1 MPPTNEPYQL
11 TEHDLLTLRARMA
24 RIGFISDGVT
34 GVLSQAPWFTY
45 ILATHEYAL
54 HSDGATVAV
63 TDRDDVAC
71 ALLRNERIEQGY
83 CRRILSPH
91 TDVQEAL
98 KSPEAR
104 AELSRRRAD
113 EAARQRF
120 AERLAREQEDEART
134 RRNNALKRVDPT
146 TISLDDLFTP

>member
-1 MPPTNEPYQL
+1 MSQKPEPYTL
-11 TEHDLLTLRARMA
+11 TEVDLLTLRARMA

-34 GVLSQAPWFTY
+34 GVLAQAPWVTY
-45 ILATHEYAL
+45 ILSTHEYAL

-63 TDRDDVAC
+63 TDNDDVAC

-83 CRRILSPH
+83 CRRILDPR
-91 TDVQEAL
+91 TDVQVAL
-98 KSPEAR
+98 QSPEAR
-104 AELSRRRAD
+104 AEWSRRRNED
-113 EAARQRF
+113 AARQRF
-120 AERLAREQEDEART
+120 AERLEREAEDEART